1 MTDSVRRLV
10 KKTKY
15 PNMKIIMFAFD
26 PEGDSEHMPH
36 NYEHNCVVYTGTH
49 DNDTLVHWYQT
60 LKRKEKRFVKEYLG
74 LSRASSTI
82 ICEAII
88 RAAYASVAD
97 TAVIPMQDIL
107 ALGGEARMNVPST
120 LGTNW
125 KWRLK
130 KDALTPELAEKMALW
145 TRTYRR

>member
-1 MTDSVRRLV
+1 
-10 KKTKY
+10 
-15 PNMKIIMFAFD
+15 
-26 PEGDSEHMPH
+26 MPH

-49 DNDTLVHWYQT
+49 DNDTLVHWYQM
-60 LKRKEKRFVKEYLG
+60 LKRKEKRYVKDYLG
-74 LSRASSTI
+74 LKRATAED
-82 ICEAII
+82 ICEGII

-130 KDALTPELAEKMALW
+130 KDALTPELAARLSSW
-145 TRTYRR
+145 VNVYRR